1 MKRIQ
6 EGEYDFPSK
15 VRQQS
20 LKNKGKLMKVDSIK
34 FKCQLCHWKYY
45 VSSYRFLA
53 SFSGKMMG
61 KSLYKSQ
68 EAVLVKQVG

>member
-20 LKNKGKLMKVDSIK
+20 LKNKGKLMKVVY
-34 FKCQLCHWKYY
+34 QVQ
-45 VSSYRFLA
+45 VS
-53 SFSGKMMG
+53 
-61 KSLYKSQ
+61 
-68 EAVLVKQVG
+68 